1 MRQHYFVLLDL
12 TKGSEF
18 GSEKNRFRFEIQPFS
33 ENGRQTMPT
42 GLDECFSKK
51 ASYHTGFLVVSS
63 VHTSYLSIT
72 GICDAH

>member
-1 MRQHYFVLLDL
+1 
-12 TKGSEF
+12 
-18 GSEKNRFRFEIQPFS
+18 
-33 ENGRQTMPT
+33 MPT